1 MFTDN
6 IPIIIAIVI
15 LVILSAYFSATET
28 AFTSLNKTRLR
39 SIAEKGNRRAKVA
52 LKLSEDYNRLLSTI
66 LIGNN
71 IVNIAAAS
79 LGTVLFVELYGDIG
93 ATLST
98 VVLTIVVLIFGEI
111 SPKSIANDR
120 PEQFAMFSAPILNV
134 LIVFFT
140 PLNFLFSCWKK
151 VLARIFHLE
160 SNKKMSQEELLMF
173 VDEVQQSGSIDQ
185 DEGELLRSALEFSER
200 TADDILTHRVN
211 LTAAPVDISC
221 EELAKLFSETK
232 FSRIPVYEDNIDDI
246 VGVVHLKDLYD
257 GASLV
262 NVPVRSIMGPVVFIM
277 RNDCIDNILKRL
289 QRSKSHVAVVLDEYG
304 GTYGIVTME
313 DILEELVGEI
323 WDEHDDVI
331 EEISEIRPGLYRANG
346 LAEFEDFKRFFGV
359 DSESEMTSLS
369 GWVTEQLGRI
379 PEPGERVECCGLSI
393 EISAV
398 EHNRITSML
407 INSAPV
413 ATNA

>member
-98 VVLTIVVLIFGEI
+98 VVLTIVVLIFDEI

-313 DILEELVGEI
+313 DILE
-323 WDEHDDVI
+323 
-331 EEISEIRPGLYRANG
+331 
-346 LAEFEDFKRFFGV
+346 
-359 DSESEMTSLS
+359 
-369 GWVTEQLGRI
+369 
-379 PEPGERVECCGLSI
+379 
-393 EISAV
+393 
-398 EHNRITSML
+398 
-407 INSAPV
+407 
-413 ATNA
+413 